1 MTKPNT
7 LNRFLKRYKLAGIG
21 DEDLTLRSVEELRE
35 MVADAKGIKYYV
47 LICEDQETAAITAT
61 YCFSSRSGAYHCKR
75 GLEKYSSNTLS
86 CTIETCDLLSD
97 SGLQV
102 VLDHKEALMRANDN
116 AYDF

>member
-7 LNRFLKRYKLAGIG
+7 LNRFLKKYNLAGAWK
-21 DEDLTLRSVEELRE
+21 EELTLRSVEELRE

-47 LICEDQETAAITAT
+47 LICEDPETAAITAT

-75 GLEKYSSNTLS
+75 GLERYSSNTLS

-102 VLDHKEALMRANDN
+102 VLNHKETLMKGSNIID
-116 AYDF
+116 DF